1 MAQIAV
7 SNRFRS
13 RPRPSRVRL
22 PGFLAVRETDLQGR
36 GIYIRKKIKKNKVI
50 FEEEKPIAF
59 GIAGLSLRAVK
70 SACSNCLKPVC
81 SEPIECNGCN
91 AIGYCSQGCLDE
103 AEELHSI
110 ECAGL
115 KALESLRE
123 RAGLDPSV
131 EYPVHHLQRPNEC
144 FWPPAAV
151 LTTARALNQE
161 ALDDHAPKMSEVA
174 KGPPSFGESHAFLVP
189 RLIPLLHPDVNKD
202 PDFLKQVFSNI
213 SVCASVLPVVS
224 AVNEVEGNFKRQI
237 FAMYAYYILLNHSCQ
252 PNCSYASL
260 HAKMFVYSDEEI
272 KSGEQLSICYTAEW
286 QLALPGE
293 YRRCCLKIKW
303 GFECACTVCTRE
315 KVAAT
320 RYHQKDQRKRSLVV
334 PWTKRTAEDT
344 MKDGVQGLEEIEK
357 CGSDWSVIREK
368 AEMLFEQQR
377 KVLDEANSIRT
388 LTAYF
393 LVKAYYHQ
401 GQGDKA
407 LQLAESI
414 RNPVEEYCSPQL
426 ISEYS
431 VLVSHCYF
439 DKGHSTQ
446 GIEECIRAVKLY
458 PRNINGAPGP
468 GSMLEAIHKATANGG
483 VSVEKKLTA
492 LFQDVPVHYK

>member
-13 RPRPSRVRL
+13 RPSRVRSRL

-36 GIYIRKKIKKNKVI
+36 GLYTRKKIKKNKVI
-50 FEEEKPIAF
+50 FEEEKPFAF
-59 GIAGLSLRAVK
+59 GITGLSLRAVK

-81 SEPIECNGCN
+81 SEPIECKGCS

-103 AEELHSI
+103 AKELHSI

-131 EYPVHHLQRPNEC
+131 EYPVHHFQRPDEC

-151 LTTARALNQE
+151 LTAARALNQE
-161 ALDDHAPKMSEVA
+161 ALDDHAPKMSEAVA
-174 KGPPSFGESHAFLVP
+174 KGPPSFGESYAFLVP

-202 PDFLKQVFSNI
+202 PAFLDQVFSNI
-213 SVCASVLPVVS
+213 SVTSVLVS
-224 AVNEVEGNFKRQI
+224 AVNEREVEGNLKWQI

-272 KSGEQLSICYTAEW
+272 KPGEQLSICYIAEW

-293 YRRCCLKIKW
+293 HRRHCLKINW
-303 GFECACTVCTRE
+303 GFECACIVCTNE

-320 RYHQKDQRKRSLVV
+320 RYHEKDQRKRSLVI

-357 CGSDWSVIREK
+357 CGSDWSTICEK
-368 AEMLFEQQR
+368 AEMLFERQR
-377 KVLDEANSIRT
+377 KVLDKANSVRT

-401 GQGDKA
+401 GQSGKA

-431 VLVSHCYF
+431 ALVSHCYF

-458 PRNINGAPGP
+458 PRNTNDAPGP
-468 GSMLEAIHKATANGG
+468 GSMLEAIERATANGG
-483 VSVEKKLTA
+483 VSVGMKLMA
-492 LFQDVPVHYK
+492 LLQDSPVHYM